1 MDLHV
6 SSVASCELV
15 SVICAVK
22 VIISGVISGCVSP
35 PQYQLLALQGER
47 LFFFSLQF
55 IHIVPSALAGRHDA
69 RRCCNSGLGI
79 MIPLVP
85 YSGSLHLV
93 LVPGF
98 ERHFPLDKQL
108 CLCSLHEQPSC
119 LVYF

>member
-1 MDLHV
+1 MLFHDV
-6 SSVASCELV
+6 SAHPSTSCLPCRV
-15 SVICAVK
+15 RDFI
-22 VIISGVISGCVSP
+22 
-35 PQYQLLALQGER
+35 
-47 LFFFSLQF
+47 FFLLQF

-85 YSGSLHLV
+85 YSGTGHV
-93 LVPGF
+93 ILVPGF

-119 LVYF
+119 LVDF